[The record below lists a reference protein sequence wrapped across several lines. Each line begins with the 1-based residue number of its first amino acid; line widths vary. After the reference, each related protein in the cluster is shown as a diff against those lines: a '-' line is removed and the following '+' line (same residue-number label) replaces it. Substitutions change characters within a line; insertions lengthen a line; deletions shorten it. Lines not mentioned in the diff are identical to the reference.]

1 MEKKS
6 IKTEVQIEA
15 EKKEAE
21 ALIVEINQRIN
32 KVPQSVLAGSVQSAR
47 AWKEAAFKAMK
58 LAQSKQ
64 PKLDALRES
73 CRVLRG
79 FEQSKAA

>member
-21 ALIVEINQRIN
+21 ALIVEISQCIN
-32 KVPQSVLAGSVQSAR
+32 KVPKSVLAGSVQSAR
-47 AWKEAAFKAMK
+47 SWKENAFKAMK
-58 LAQSKQ
+58 LADSKQ
-64 PKLDALRES
+64 PKLEALRS
-73 CRVLRG
+73 AVQALRV
-79 FEQSKAA
+79 FDKAKAA